1 MKKVSVIG
9 QGYVGLPLAL
19 AAAQSGYHVTGIDVS
34 QAKIKALTNGISFI
48 EDISSTTTLQGLLA
62 SGNYIPTCTFESIAN
77 SEVVVICVPTPL
89 DENNEPD
96 LSHIENALC
105 EILKYLQPDTLI
117 ILESTVA
124 PGTTRNFLA
133 NYITS
138 NSKISGDQF
147 FVAFSPERIDP
158 GNKDWDVQNTPKIIA
173 GINLNSLDKACHFY
187 SKFISNLYRCESL
200 EIAETAK
207 LLENSFRLVNI
218 SLVSELSRF
227 CTTIGVDVNKV
238 IDAAATKPYGFMR
251 FTPSV
256 GVGGHCIPVDPIYL
270 SNAASKSGAPIKLI
284 NLAFQINQDLPQYF
298 LSRVESILKN
308 LSGKKI
314 LIIGVAYKPN
324 VSDVR
329 ETAVKPLIDLLKKKN
344 VNVSWHDDLVKTW
357 NGETSTQISSDFDLA
372 ILATPHDYLNLSA
385 LENVPVLDTRGS
397 V

>member
-48 EDISSTTTLQGLLA
+48 EDISSTTLQELLA

-77 SEVVVICVPTPL
+77 SKVIVICVPTPL
-89 DENNEPD
+89 DENKEPD

-138 NSKISGDQF
+138 NSKISIDQF

-158 GNKDWDVQNTPKIIA
+158 GNKEWEVQNTPKIIA
-173 GINLNSLDKACHFY
+173 GINLNSLDKACQFY

-284 NLAFQINQDLPQYF
+284 DLAFQINQDLPQYF
-298 LSRVESILKN
+298 LLRAERVLKN
-308 LSGKKI
+308 LSGKRI

-329 ETAVKPLIDLLKKKN
+329 ETAVKPLIDLLKEKN
-344 VNVSWHDDLVKTW
+344 VNVTWHDDLVKTW
-357 NGETSTQISSDFDLA
+357 NGEVSTQISSDFDLA
-372 ILATPHDYLNLSA
+372 ILATPHDYLDLSA
-385 LENVPVLDTRGS
+385 LKNVPILDTRES